1 MNLNS
6 EFGKQSS
13 FIYYE
18 YWTAEK
24 GVDSLIL
31 TISEYMT
38 YKFDAIDRELK
49 TLNSYHQVPTFGCD
63 TIRHFQTN
71 VSGLKKMAARDFK
84 DILQVSFSSNTE

>member
-13 FIYYE
+13 FIYYK

-24 GVDSLIL
+24 SVDSLIL
-31 TISEYMT
+31 TISEYMA
-38 YKFDAIDRELK
+38 YKFDAIDGELK
-49 TLNSYHQVPTFGCD
+49 TLNSYCQVPTFGRD
-63 TIRHFQTN
+63 TIQHFQTN
-71 VSGLKKMAARDFK
+71 VSGLKKMAARNFE